1 MEVQPD
7 IPLHCE
13 LIIKEEELLGMP
25 VKLEGEGC
33 ISDPSMEFDN
43 EDQTVIKVEGQA
55 TSEIGADFIPSENEM
70 LSRLQKKKKTIK
82 KRKIVLK
89 NDPDFDQPS
98 KKRVKGERSKK
109 EKDSGQSPLK
119 CQECDKTFTRPQH
132 LNSHKLIHTGEKP
145 FNCQKCGKKFR
156 RKDKL
161 KIHERI
167 HTGERPYSCLYCD
180 FKGNTSDNLKTHLK
194 RMHFKEEK
202 SYSCSKCDAKFS
214 ERPLLKAHIKH
225 ICNKPFCCS
234 QCKKRFTTPDGLNKH
249 EKKHNGQRVV
259 SCVICNEIF
268 TRLDHLRTHSLIH
281 TGEKPFSCFHCDYR
295 CIQSSNL
302 KKHLKAIHKDD
313 KQYSFSKYDLKS
325 KKNDQIRNQ
334 GTGHKNYTAQNL
346 LRKPEGVLI
355 NGGML
360 HCSYCNTSCT
370 SQGSLELHELNCRH
384 KSNSNDKAFSNSE

>member
-1 MEVQPD
+1 
-7 IPLHCE
+7 
-13 LIIKEEELLGMP
+13 MP
-25 VKLEGEGC
+25 VKLEDEGC
-33 ISDPSMEFDN
+33 ISDPAMEFDN

-70 LSRLQKKKKTIK
+70 LPRLQKKKKTIK
-82 KRKIVLK
+82 KRKIALK
-89 NDPDFDQPS
+89 NDP
-98 KKRVKGERSKK
+98 
-109 EKDSGQSPLK
+109 LK
-119 CQECDKTFTRPQH
+119 CHECDKTFTRPEH

-145 FNCQKCGKKFR
+145 FNCQKCDKKFR

-167 HTGERPYSCLYCD
+167 HTGERPFSCFYCD
-180 FKGNTSDNLKTHLK
+180 FKGNTSCNLKTHLK

-214 ERPLLKAHIKH
+214 ERPLLKWHIKH

-234 QCKKRFTTPDGLNKH
+234 HCEKRFTTLDGLNKH

-295 CIQSSNL
+295 CTQSSSL

-313 KQYSFSKYDLKS
+313 KQYSFSNGDLKS
-325 KKNDQIRNQ
+325 QKNDQIRNR
-334 GTGHKNYTAQNL
+334 GRTHKNYAAHNL
-346 LRKPEGVLI
+346 LREPEGVLI
-355 NGGML
+355 NRGML
-360 HCSYCNTSCT
+360 HCSYCNTNCT